1 MIQVIAG
8 KKGSGKTKRLIDLTN
23 ATARDAVH
31 DVIFLDDD
39 NRYMFDVDHKV
50 RFINAEDYH
59 IRSTDMFIGFL
70 CGILSSNFDVGTIFI
85 DAFLKLCHAELAD
98 TEQVV
103 KIPVG
108 KRRAESSAVKYDVF
122 PHRDPDRMLFG
133 DRLPISIEIHFS
145 SGIGIDPQGVYFSLC
160 RNIAEGDEEH
170 FSAAR
175 KLEAG
180 IGVIVADILDGP
192 DAE

>member
-23 ATARDAVH
+23 TTARDAVH

-59 IRSTDMFIGFL
+59 IRSADMFIGFL

-85 DAFLKLCHAELAD
+85 DAFLKLCRTDLAATEPIVKMLAELGAKHNVD
-98 TEQVV
+98 FVL
-103 KIPVG
+103 
-108 KRRAESSAVKYDVF
+108 SLSA
-122 PHRDPDRMLFG
+122 DPDA
-133 DRLPISIEIHFS
+133 
-145 SGIGIDPQGVYFSLC
+145 V
-160 RNIAEGDEEH
+160 
-170 FSAAR
+170 
-175 KLEAG
+175 
-180 IGVIVADILDGP
+180 P
-192 DAE
+192 DFYKQYMI